1 MAASEQNKPMPSLAT
16 NALHYLRYRAG
27 LDQARTQTTEAE
39 RALLSELAPGRK
51 VIVELGVFEGV
62 SSRILRAAMDR
73 DAKLYCIDPF
83 PAGRLGFSPQESIS
97 KKEIAKSQNGSVHML
112 RCFSHEALRNWSGR
126 IDLLYMD
133 GDHSFEGVSRD
144 FRDWTQF
151 VANGGLILIHTSR
164 SCPAKSVP
172 ESCGPLRLVNE
183 VVARDAGFEIRDYV
197 DSITVVGKR

>member
-1 MAASEQNKPMPSLAT
+1 MLSLAT

-39 RALLSELAPGRK
+39 RVLLSELAPSRK

-73 DAKLYCIDPF
+73 DAELYCIDPF
-83 PAGRLGFSPQESIS
+83 PAGRLGFSPQQSIS
-97 KKEIAKSQNGSVHML
+97 EKEIAKSPNGSVHRL
-112 RCFSHEALRNWSGR
+112 RCFSYDAVKSWAKR

-144 FRDWTQF
+144 FREWTQF
-151 VANGGLILIHTSR
+151 VISGGLILIHTSR
-164 SCPAKSVP
+164 SSPNKSVP

-183 VVARDAGFEIRDYV
+183 VIARDPAFKIRDYV
-197 DSITVVGKR
+197 DSMTTIEKL

>member
-1 MAASEQNKPMPSLAT
+1 MPSLAT

-39 RALLSELAPGRK
+39 RALLSEVAAGRK

-73 DAKLYCIDPF
+73 DAMLYCVDPF
-83 PAGRLGFSPQESIS
+83 PAGRLGFSPQQSIS
-97 KKEIAKSQNGSVHML
+97 EREIAKSQNGSVHLL
-112 RCFSHEALRNWSGR
+112 RCFSYHAVKNWTRR

-151 VANGGLILIHTSR
+151 IAKGGLILIHTSR
-164 SCPAKSVP
+164 SSPNKLVP
-172 ESCGPLRLVNE
+172 ESCGPLRLVGE
-183 VVARDAGFEIRDYV
+183 VIARDPVFRIRDYV
-197 DSITVVGKR
+197 DSMTVVEKL